1 MNLLFLEIRRLLPR
15 AALHGVLVGLCALL
29 LVLYARMNSFFG
41 LFSSLRFLLPSLPR
55 VLLDILYLCCF
66 LFAACG
72 GAHAL
77 SFSDDPGAQEDRFS
91 LPLSREQLALSSL
104 AARLAALT
112 LFALCAGAVVSL
124 GAMACGNAPRSLAL
138 PQAAAMRFPALL
150 CAFLVGFAF
159 SGQCL
164 RAEHALLLTLLC
176 FFLLHGAAML
186 AYTGFGPAW
195 LLYLSPVF
203 TFSARVSALPAVL
216 WIAVGLGCVPLSLAR
231 FSRRDLL

>member
-41 LFSSLRFLLPSLPR
+41 LLRSLRFLLPSLPGL
-55 VLLDILYLCCF
+55 LLDVLYLYCF
-66 LFAACG
+66 LFAAG
-72 GAHAL
+72 SGAHAL
-77 SFSDDPGAQEDRFS
+77 SFADDPDSREDRFS
-91 LPLSREQLALSSL
+91 LPLSREQLALSCL
-104 AARLAALT
+104 AARLCALT
-112 LFALCAGAVVSL
+112 LFALCAGAAVSL
-124 GAMACGNAPRSLAL
+124 GAMAFGGATHTSAL
-138 PQAAAMRFPALL
+138 PQAAALRFPALL

-176 FFLLHGAAML
+176 FFLLHGAALL
-186 AYTGFGPAW
+186 AYAGIGPSF

-203 TFSARVSALPAVL
+203 TFSARIRVLPALL
-216 WIAVGLGCVPLSLAR
+216 WGAAGLGCIPLALLR
-231 FSRRDLL
+231 FNRRDLL